1 MSFKEIVVS
10 KDRPVISLKTVFL
23 LWWPLALSFE
33 LMMLE
38 GPTFQGAIGRLPNAA
53 LNIAAFGLTMAL
65 AMTIESPVIML
76 LPTAI
81 ALVKDANSYWAL
93 RRFML
98 TLCAMC
104 TLLTGLVAFTPL
116 FEFITCGLMRLPAD
130 IAAAARSALQVML
143 FWIACIG
150 WRRFYQGILVRHGY
164 TRMVSYGTAI
174 RLLTAIGTSAGL
186 VRWGQLPGAQVAG
199 FAIMASVFA
208 EAMAITLFALP
219 VVRRE
224 VLSVSAPKDSTLS
237 QWDIFRFHAPLAATT
252 LLTLLTQP
260 MTSAALA
267 SLDAKES
274 TLAAWPV
281 AFMLILVIR
290 GGCLAVQ
297 EITIAQARHAEAL
310 PVLQRFAWMVGLLT
324 TLLAGLVA
332 FTPLLDLYLYGIL
345 NLPATLYSFVHT
357 GVLAGLFMPLLTA
370 LGAWARGLLV
380 VGGATKEVYRGMGV
394 SLVTQGVLLAIGV
407 VLRLPGM
414 WVAASA
420 QTIAAGVEYLYL
432 IRRVHHPKGEQGLEA
447 D

>member
-1 MSFKEIVVS
+1 
-10 KDRPVISLKTVFL
+10 
-23 LWWPLALSFE
+23 
-33 LMMLE
+33 
-38 GPTFQGAIGRLPNAA
+38 
-53 LNIAAFGLTMAL
+53 
-65 AMTIESPVIML
+65 
-76 LPTAI
+76 
-81 ALVKDANSYWAL
+81 
-93 RRFML
+93 
-98 TLCAMC
+98 
-104 TLLTGLVAFTPL
+104 
-116 FEFITCGLMRLPAD
+116 
-130 IAAAARSALQVML
+130 
-143 FWIACIG
+143 
-150 WRRFYQGILVRHGY
+150 
-164 TRMVSYGTAI
+164 
-174 RLLTAIGTSAGL
+174 
-186 VRWGQLPGAQVAG
+186 
-199 FAIMASVFA
+199 
-208 EAMAITLFALP
+208 
-219 VVRRE
+219 
-224 VLSVSAPKDSTLS
+224 
-237 QWDIFRFHAPLAATT
+237 
-252 LLTLLTQP
+252 
-260 MTSAALA
+260 
-267 SLDAKES
+267 
-274 TLAAWPV
+274 
-281 AFMLILVIR
+281 MLILVIR